1 MSFAQWFTRSSP
13 TVSWIR
19 ARAATS
25 TLVPTPSVE
34 RTNTGRSYPDGTRTI
49 PPNAPISPSASG
61 VRVVRT
67 SAADA
72 AKRRA
77 ARRRPHSGRSSGAG
91 LLDIEVDEILEG
103 AHPRLD
109 IGAAH
114 VLEPLHAERLDRE
127 RAHRGAV
134 DHGAPQVR
142 GGGLSARGRED
153 P

>member
-1 MSFAQWFTRSSP
+1 
-13 TVSWIR
+13 VSWIP

-49 PPNAPISPSASG
+49 PPNAPISPSAS
-61 VRVVRT
+61 
-67 SAADA
+67 
-72 AKRRA
+72 RRA
-77 ARRRPHSGRSSGAG
+77 RRPHQRGDATLRVVGRVEPHAGGRIGSVIRREPRRRRSGR
-91 LLDIEVDEILEG
+91 DLEG
-103 AHPRLD
+103 PHPRLD

-134 DHGAPQVR
+134 DHGAPPKFAAATSGHR
-142 GGGLSARGRED
+142 
-153 P
+153 